1 MKKNTVFS
9 LVHEQSVFMTAILAL
24 LSFLSIMALGIAL
37 SIGTGVMRWNNQ
49 WESFA
54 TVQVTDLKKA
64 DDVKKIIDKNADK
77 IDTINEITTEQMQD
91 LMAPWISSGGDILKN
106 YLPKMWE
113 IKFKSIQDMH
123 NVGEQISPNA
133 RFLTHSDALSPS
145 TSSGWK
151 MIGISSF
158 VLLMILGTI
167 GMCISYI
174 ARNTALLHRREL
186 EILNQVG
193 ASDKFVAH
201 QMQIIVG
208 KISLIAATIGFF
220 IAAPVLLIVISVAH
234 SARVGLLATL
244 GLSGAGWLL
253 LLLLPVLIVF
263 FAIYITRR
271 TTFNILKAN

>member
-54 TVQVTDLKKA
+54 TVQVTDLKKS
-64 DDVKKIIDKNADK
+64 DDIKKIIDKNSDK

-113 IKFKSIQDMH
+113 IKFKSTQDM
-123 NVGEQISPNA
+123 NSVGEQISKNA

-145 TSSGWK
+145 TSAGWK
-151 MIGISSF
+151 MIAISSF
-158 VLLMILGTI
+158 ILLLILGTI
-167 GMCISYI
+167 GVCISYI

-208 KISLIAATIGFF
+208 KISLIAATIGFCV
-220 IAAPVLLIVISVAH
+220 ATPVLLIVISVAH

-244 GLSGAGWLL
+244 GISSIGWIL

>member
-24 LSFLSIMALGIAL
+24 LSFLSIIALGIAL

-151 MIGISSF
+151 MIAISSF

-193 ASDKFVAH
+193 ASDTFVAK

-220 IAAPVLLIVISVAH
+220 VAAPVLLIVISVAH

>member
-193 ASDKFVAH
+193 ASDTFIAK

-244 GLSGAGWLL
+244 GLSGAGWVL